1 MENHNRSLVSIQQ
14 LRCFE
19 SIYRLRSIT
28 RAASE
33 LGLTQPALSKALASL
48 RTEFRDQLFVRTPSH
63 MEATTQADRMIQSV
77 RKALHIVDVDLRA
90 GTTFDPRVARRGF
103 TLCCSDLGTLVLAP
117 SLLAYFR
124 ANAPHVR
131 LRVVPPVQI
140 DMALGLAQGEI
151 DLVIGAFP
159 ELSSDVYQQ
168 VLFSDTYSCLV
179 SAQHPRIGKAITLE
193 QFVSEYHVVASAT
206 RSGHQHSAV
215 ERRIIELCGAD
226 GIAVRVPSFLEA
238 PPLVERTDFLLT
250 MPTVS
255 AKHFARPRVLRL
267 VDCPLDIRPLEVRQ
281 YWHQRTHHDSAH
293 LWLRTLVFEL
303 FGRSRAS
310 NGLPFSN

>member
-1 MENHNRSLVSIQQ
+1 MENHNRSQVSIQQ

-19 SIYRLRSIT
+19 SIYRLRSLT

-48 RTEFRDQLFVRTPSH
+48 RLEFRDQLFVRTSSH

-77 RKALHIVDVDLRA
+77 RTALHIVDVDLRA
-90 GTTFDPRVARRGF
+90 GTSFDPATARRSF

-117 SLLAYFR
+117 ALLAHFR
-124 ANAPHVR
+124 AKAPNIR
-131 LRVVPPVQI
+131 LRVVPPIQV

-159 ELSSDVYQQ
+159 EISSDLYQQ

-179 SAQHPRIGKAITLE
+179 SAQHPRIRQAITLE
-193 QFVSEYHVVASAT
+193 QFVAEYHVVASAV

-226 GIAVRVPSFLEA
+226 RIAARVPTFLAA

-255 AKHFARPRVLRL
+255 AKHFVRPRILRL
-267 VDCPLDIRPLEVRQ
+267 ASCPLDIRPLEVRQ

-293 LWLRTLVFEL
+293 LWLRKAVFEL
-303 FGRSRAS
+303 FGRSNLQRS
-310 NGLPFSN
+310 PSTR